1 MRTLRIQVKPNARQ
15 SSLALRVRLLRAV
28 VGAAL
33 AALLAACSP
42 APDRESAV
50 RAVLEAAE
58 TAAEAR
64 DVGAA
69 MELVSADYGDDAGR
83 DRNALRA
90 FVRGWFALNPRIELL
105 VAVQGIEF
113 PESNRARVRLQV
125 ASVTRGAGLS
135 VDGERFVV
143 ELLDEGGEWRL
154 LRATRARD

>member
-1 MRTLRIQVKPNARQ
+1 MRTLRIQVKPNARE
-15 SSLALRVRLLRAV
+15 SSLARRGAILTAV
-28 VGAAL
+28 LAAAL
-33 AALLAACSP
+33 AVLLAGCSP
-42 APDRESAV
+42 APDRETAV

-64 DVGAA
+64 DVSAA
-69 MELVSADYGDDAGR
+69 MQLVSEAYGDDAGR
-83 DRNALRA
+83 DRAALRA

-135 VDGERFVV
+135 VDGDRFVV